1 LADYTYSE
9 IKEYR
14 QQRMGLASKDHF
26 ELNRLHDELIKKAVE
41 ISIDRIKEELGDPPT
56 SFCFFVMG
64 SAGRFEQSVWSDQDH
79 GIIFQEDS
87 KLAQNYFLKLGKEI
101 AQGLYIA
108 GYPFCD
114 GGVMAGNPL
123 WCKSLNEWS
132 IQLKNWINEPSWE
145 TIRHL
150 LIFMDGRSL
159 AGEDLFIKELKREAC
174 SLIHK
179 EHLLARLLDN
189 TMLLKK
195 GVGLLGQFLTET
207 HGPHSGLL
215 NIKEKALY
223 PYVNAVRILALK
235 ECITDSSTLSRL
247 QKLSEASIPASKRLL
262 YEKQFYQLL
271 DFRLQFGD
279 HSNYDS
285 GHFLLVSKLSA
296 HQKKAVKE
304 VIKNGPH
311 LYQFVRKLVEKEP

>member
-1 LADYTYSE
+1 
-9 IKEYR
+9 
-14 QQRMGLASKDHF
+14 
-26 ELNRLHDELIKKAVE
+26 
-41 ISIDRIKEELGDPPT
+41 
-56 SFCFFVMG
+56 
-64 SAGRFEQSVWSDQDH
+64 
-79 GIIFQEDS
+79 
-87 KLAQNYFLKLGKEI
+87 
-101 AQGLYIA
+101 
-108 GYPFCD
+108 
-114 GGVMAGNPL
+114 
-123 WCKSLNEWS
+123 
-132 IQLKNWINEPSWE
+132 
-145 TIRHL
+145 
-150 LIFMDGRSL
+150 
-159 AGEDLFIKELKREAC
+159 
-174 SLIHK
+174 
-179 EHLLARLLDN
+179 
-189 TMLLKK
+189 MLLKK